1 MKYSE
6 IVEITDKELHER
18 LDNERD
24 YLTRLK
30 LNHAITPLDNPNKI
44 VEVRRNVA
52 KILTEISRRE
62 RESAN
67 ILPEEESK

>member
-6 IVEITDKELHER
+6 LVEITDKELYEK

-44 VEVRRNVA
+44 VEVRRNVS
-52 KILTEISRRE
+52 KILTEISRRK

-67 ILPEEESK
+67 KVSEEESK